1 MSMQALRCFGKMMS
15 GTKTGEA
22 ARNSLRDYKW
32 GAASYRELR
41 REAGRG
47 RKRQEE
53 AGAELLLLWKCPLEK
68 VLAGASGALKRKQAG
83 LQMGG
88 ASTWLA
94 FPKSWNKVCTR
105 VHST

>member
-1 MSMQALRCFGKMMS
+1 MKELGHEQMSMQALQCFGKMMS

-47 RKRQEE
+47 RR
-53 AGAELLLLWKCPLEK
+53 
-68 VLAGASGALKRKQAG
+68 
-83 LQMGG
+83 
-88 ASTWLA
+88 
-94 FPKSWNKVCTR
+94 
-105 VHST
+105 